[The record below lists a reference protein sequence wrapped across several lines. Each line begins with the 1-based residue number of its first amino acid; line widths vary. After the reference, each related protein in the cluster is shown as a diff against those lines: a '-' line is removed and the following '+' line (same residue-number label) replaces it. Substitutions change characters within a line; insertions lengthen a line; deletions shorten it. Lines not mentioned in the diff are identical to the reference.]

1 MDDQAVSAS
10 LKVTVELDFYYNPF
24 NGKSLDQVSES
35 LHDEIHD
42 LIRENLDD
50 EVVGIYTVL
59 ESSQNNT

>member
-10 LKVTVELDFYYNPF
+10 LKVIVELDFYYNSF
-24 NGKSLDQVSES
+24 KGKSLDQVSES

-50 EVVGIYTVL
+50 DVVGIYTTF
-59 ESSQNNT
+59 ESPQLST